1 MAEGEMAESVHE
13 QLRVLL
19 VEEHRMVAEGLAMLL
34 SKVSG
39 LRVVAN
45 VATGDDA
52 EQVAR
57 TVEFDVALVDFK
69 LPDRTGPDTAHE
81 LRSIRPAANVVM
93 LSADPSEEALLAAVE
108 AGAAGYLLKSGTY
121 AELVDAIRRV
131 AAGEFL
137 IPSQRLA
144 ALLLHQRERAQILTE
159 QEKDKQ
165 ELVSLLRELTQRE
178 LDVLELIIAG
188 LDNKSIGRRL
198 GIGTGTVR
206 THVQHLLHKL
216 GAHSKLEAAAWAG
229 QRGVLTGILTAAHQA
244 PEEDAEESEGRM
256 PAGRGQR

>member
-1 MAEGEMAESVHE
+1 VTEIAESVDE

-34 SKVSG
+34 SQVSG

-45 VATGDDA
+45 VATANDA

-57 TVEFDVALVDFK
+57 AVDFDVALVDFK

-81 LRSIRPAANVVM
+81 LRSIRPAASVVM

-108 AGAAGYLLKSGTY
+108 AGAAGYLLKSDTY
-121 AELVDAIRRV
+121 ADLVDAIRRV

-144 ALLLHQRERAQILTE
+144 TLLLHQRERAQMLTE
-159 QEKDKQ
+159 QEKDKH
-165 ELVSLLRELTQRE
+165 ELVSLLGDLTHRE

-229 QRGVLTGILTAAHQA
+229 QRGVLTAILTAAHQA
-244 PEEDAEESEGRM
+244 PDESDESEGRM
-256 PAGRGQR
+256 PAGRAHRR

>member
-1 MAEGEMAESVHE
+1 MTDMSGSAADA
-13 QLRVLL
+13 LRVLL

-34 SKVSG
+34 SQVPG
-39 LRVVAN
+39 VRVVAN
-45 VATGDDA
+45 VGTGDDA
-52 EQVAR
+52 ERVAR
-57 TVEFDVALVDFK
+57 AMEFDVALVDFK
-69 LPDRTGPDTAHE
+69 LPDRTGPDTALA
-81 LRSIRPAANVVM
+81 LRAMRPAANVVM

-108 AGAAGYLLKSGTY
+108 AGAAGYLLKSETY
-121 AELVDAIRRV
+121 SELVDAIRRV

-144 ALLLHQRERAQILTE
+144 ALLLHQRERAQQLTE
-159 QEKDKQ
+159 QEKDHH
-165 ELVSLLRELTQRE
+165 ELVSLLRELTHRE

-216 GAHSKLEAAAWAG
+216 GAHSKLEAAAWGG
-229 QRGVLTGILTAAHQA
+229 QRSVLTAMLTAAHQA
-244 PEEDAEESEGRM
+244 PEEAELGDGRIA
-256 PAGRGQR
+256 AGRPHR

>member
-1 MAEGEMAESVHE
+1 VEEA
-13 QLRVLL
+13 LRVLL
-19 VEEHRMVAEGLAMLL
+19 VDEHRMVAEGLAMLL
-34 SKVSG
+34 SQVSG
-39 LRVVAN
+39 VRVVAN

-52 EQVAR
+52 ERAAR
-57 TVEFDVALVDFK
+57 AMEFDVALVDFK
-69 LPDRTGPDTAHE
+69 LPDRTGPDTALA
-81 LRSIRPAANVVM
+81 LRAMRPAANVVM

-108 AGAAGYLLKSGTY
+108 AGAAGYLLKSETY

-144 ALLLHQRERAQILTE
+144 ALLLHQRERAQQLKERE
-159 QEKDKQ
+159 QDQ
-165 ELVSLLRELTQRE
+165 HELVSLLGELTHRE
-178 LDVLELIIAG
+178 VEVLELIIAG

-216 GAHSKLEAAAWAG
+216 GAHSKLEAAAWGG
-229 QRGVLTGILTAAHQA
+229 QRSVLTAMLTAAHQA
-244 PEEDAEESEGRM
+244 PEEAEPSDGGMTGGR
-256 PAGRGQR
+256 PHI